1 MLLESKIKK
10 FLDANEVIDK
20 KISSAKNGIEYHK
33 KAIEK
38 KKIQI
43 GILQKE
49 KNFNI
54 RKISELKTRIIH
66 EQTGIDLANVDINK
80 LLTLMKNNK
89 KDLLIDTDIE
99 KDILEDVETNSNAEK
114 DISKDIED
122 ININTNVKE
131 SFTDNDQQLSN
142 IGIKE
147 SFIDNS

>member
-1 MLLESKIKK
+1 MLLENKIQK

-20 KISSAKNGIEYHK
+20 KISSAKKGIEYHK

-49 KNFNI
+49 KDLNI

-80 LLTLMKNNK
+80 LLTLMENNK
-89 KDLLIDTDIE
+89 KDLLFDTDIK
-99 KDILEDVETNSNAEK
+99 KDITDSNAEK

-122 ININTNVKE
+122 ININNIKE
-131 SFTDNDQQLSN
+131 NFTDNS
-142 IGIKE
+142 
-147 SFIDNS
+147 

>member
-1 MLLESKIKK
+1 MLLENKIQK

-20 KISSAKNGIEYHK
+20 KISSAKKGIEYHK

-49 KNFNI
+49 KDLNI

-80 LLTLMKNNK
+80 LLTLMENNK
-89 KDLLIDTDIE
+89 KDLLIDTDIK
-99 KDILEDVETNSNAEK
+99 KDILEDVETDSNAEK

-122 ININTNVKE
+122 ININNIKE
-131 SFTDNDQQLSN
+131 NLIDNAKQLSN
-142 IGIKE
+142 IGEIKNE
-147 SFIDNS
+147 TIYS

>member
-20 KISSAKNGIEYHK
+20 KIFSAKKGIEYHK

-43 GILQKE
+43 GTLQKE
-49 KNFNI
+49 KDLNI

-80 LLTLMKNNK
+80 LLTLMENNK
-89 KDLLIDTDIE
+89 KDLLIDTDIK
-99 KDILEDVETNSNAEK
+99 KDILEDVETDFNAEK

-122 ININTNVKE
+122 ININNIKE
-131 SFTDNDQQLSN
+131 NLIDNAKQLSN
-142 IGIKE
+142 IGVKE
-147 SFIDNS
+147 NFTDNS

>member
-1 MLLESKIKK
+1 MLLENKIQK

-20 KISSAKNGIEYHK
+20 KISSAKKGIEYHK

-49 KNFNI
+49 KDFNI

-99 KDILEDVETNSNAEK
+99 KDILEDVETNSNVEK
-114 DISKDIED
+114 DIKD

>member
-49 KNFNI
+49 K
-54 RKISELKTRIIH
+54 
-66 EQTGIDLANVDINK
+66 DLNK
-80 LLTLMKNNK
+80 LLTLMENNK
-89 KDLLIDTDIE
+89 KDLLIDTDIK
-99 KDILEDVETNSNAEK
+99 KDILEDVETDSNAEE

-122 ININTNVKE
+122 ININNIKE
-131 SFTDNDQQLSN
+131 NLIDNAKQLSN
-142 IGIKE
+142 IGEIKNE
-147 SFIDNS
+147 TIYS

>member
-1 MLLESKIKK
+1 MLLENKIQK
-10 FLDANEVIDK
+10 FFDANEVIDK
-20 KISSAKNGIEYHK
+20 KISSAKKGIEYHK

-49 KNFNI
+49 KDFNI

-99 KDILEDVETNSNAEK
+99 KDIFRRCRN
-114 DISKDIED
+114 
-122 ININTNVKE
+122 
-131 SFTDNDQQLSN
+131 
-142 IGIKE
+142 
-147 SFIDNS
+147 

>member
-49 KNFNI
+49 KDFNI

-99 KDILEDVETNSNAEK
+99 KDI
-114 DISKDIED
+114 SKDIED